1 LSQANVISFL
11 RECTDLLWLAL
22 LAIFLVGAMRT
33 KRTVQSQSRRS
44 VLLQSGFVALGLYL
58 LFADGVMLA
67 GPDTGLYRWIDR
79 PIIPVN
85 LQNVLAGFL
94 AVLCG
99 IAFTVWARLT
109 LGSNW
114 SGVITLKEDHTL
126 VRRGPYHIVRHPIY
140 TGLLLALLG
149 SALER
154 GRVGSLLGVVVCGF
168 GLWLKS
174 RTEEQFM
181 VQRFGEQYVRYRR
194 EVKALVPFLF

>member
-1 LSQANVISFL
+1 MSQAIVISIL
-11 RECTDLLWLAL
+11 RECTDLLWIAVMI
-22 LAIFLVGAMRT
+22 IFTVGALRT
-33 KRTVQSQSRRS
+33 KRTVQSQSVRS
-44 VLLQSGFVALGLYL
+44 VLVQSGFVALGLYL
-58 LFADGVMLA
+58 LFAARVMLG
-67 GPDTGLYRWIDR
+67 GPDTWFDR

-85 LQNVLAGFL
+85 VETVLVGFL

-99 IAFTVWARLT
+99 IAFTVWGRLT

-126 VRRGPYHIVRHPIY
+126 VRRGPYRIVRHPIY

-154 GRVGSLLGVVVCGF
+154 GRVGSMLGVVVCGF

-174 RTEEQFM
+174 RTEERFM
-181 VQRFGEQYVRYRR
+181 VQRFGDQYLRYRR
-194 EVKALVPFLF
+194 EVKGLVPFLF